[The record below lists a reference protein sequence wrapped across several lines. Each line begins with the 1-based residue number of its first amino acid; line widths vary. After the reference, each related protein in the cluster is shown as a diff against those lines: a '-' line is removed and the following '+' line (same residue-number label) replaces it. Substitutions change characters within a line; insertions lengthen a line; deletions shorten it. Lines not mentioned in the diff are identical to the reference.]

1 MLDLRI
7 LGACGQIY
15 EEANAILWT
24 TNTLSFE
31 DGPSL
36 QEFIQVLHTTQRNK
50 LTRMHIDVAWELIS
64 AEWWRASLL
73 PSIVS
78 KLNALQTL
86 HLTFK
91 QCQYIN
97 PSRFPQEALNLLS
110 AMQTLALKNVTV
122 VIGERL
128 DSPDSEMLDDPNE
141 HRWTIEQKRE
151 AAEGLRSSLLNR

>member
-24 TNTLSFE
+24 TNTFSFE

-36 QEFIQVLHTTQRNK
+36 HEFIQGLHTTQRNT
-50 LTRMHIDVAWELIS
+50 LTRMHIDVAWEMIW
-64 AEWWRASLL
+64 ADWWRTSLL

-78 KLNALQTL
+78 KFNALQTL

-91 QCQYIN
+91 QCRYIT

-122 VIGERL
+122 VIGDRL
-128 DSPDSEMLDDPNE
+128 DSPDSEDSDDPDE
-141 HRWTIEQKRE
+141 HRWTIEQKRQ